1 MDDNFEN
8 LKKEI
13 DGIDKENIIFSNDKW
28 MLYQTAKVLIEKI
41 THLENEI
48 EELKRRQ
55 NVHR

>member
-1 MDDNFEN
+1 MNDNF
-8 LKKEI
+8 K
-13 DGIDKENIIFSNDKW
+13 NIWI
-28 MLYQTAKVLIEKI
+28 LYQTAKVLIEKI